1 MEKQRTSEAEGRDP
15 TKPRGPEGVVRS
27 EDGATWQGTV
37 WGLERWEMR
46 LGRQVLA
53 RTEEASGLG

>member
-1 MEKQRTSEAEGRDP
+1 M
-15 TKPRGPEGVVRS
+15 RS